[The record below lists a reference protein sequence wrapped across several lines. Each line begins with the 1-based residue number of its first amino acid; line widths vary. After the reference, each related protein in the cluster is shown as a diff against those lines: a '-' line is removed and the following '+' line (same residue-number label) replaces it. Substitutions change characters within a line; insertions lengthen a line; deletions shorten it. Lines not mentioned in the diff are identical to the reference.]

1 MKRLNTYLNNYKKE
15 THEIEQI
22 PVKKRISKGFGALL
36 ISLLIVLP
44 LILII
49 VNSFIFL
56 ELIYFLTW
64 ALCLVLIIGFSVS
77 LYFSHKILF
86 FPEYKSFNR
95 IKLTHITLFSII
107 MVFLFSIITIIIGGQ
122 L

>member
-1 MKRLNTYLNNYKKE
+1 MKSNKFLLKKE
-15 THEIEQI
+15 FQ
-22 PVKKRISKGFGALL
+22 KGFGALL

-64 ALCLVLIIGFSVS
+64 ALCLVLIIGFSLS
-77 LYFSHKILF
+77 LYFL
-86 FPEYKSFNR
+86 P
-95 IKLTHITLFSII
+95 
-107 MVFLFSIITIIIGGQ
+107 
-122 L
+122 

>member
-22 PVKKRISKGFGALL
+22 PVKKRISKGLGALL

-64 ALCLVLIIGFSVS
+64 ALCFVLIIGFSLS
-77 LYFSHKILF
+77 LYFYHKILF
-86 FPEYKSFNR
+86 YPEKKSFKR

-107 MVFLFSIITIIIGGQ
+107 MVVLFSIITIIIGGQ